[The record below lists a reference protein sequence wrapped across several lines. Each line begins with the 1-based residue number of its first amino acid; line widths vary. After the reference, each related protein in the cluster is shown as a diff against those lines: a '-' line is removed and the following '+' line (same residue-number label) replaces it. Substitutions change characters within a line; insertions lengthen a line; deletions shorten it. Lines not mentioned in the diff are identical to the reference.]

1 MKRPVSG
8 EEQAKDQKY
17 VLKRYSGSAGL
28 SLTHI
33 FLSISPDTLK
43 NHCFP
48 IHIIINQECNIT
60 NRYSMAVN
68 QSQVDH
74 IITAASEDD
83 PEVKLQNLER
93 EVDLIKTSIK
103 RLLMDIRERMN
114 ELENPFTITAVAAGA
129 PVPAA
134 LPIQSSSDSDAD
146 EAKRSAME
154 AREAALDARE
164 SKLEAT
170 EAKIES
176 EKKAGSAGGKKEPS
190 PQAADDGHHPVIDEQ
205 VLALLRSQVTTSQ
218 KIPASIMAVPAAP
231 QTPPAPPASEKL
243 RLQKVY
249 KLFKWTSQSV
259 KKFGHDR
266 LEIMLESYRAM
277 GYISKESCDEI
288 REISRLMPANLGEEH
303 EVGPDE
309 FVAELYALNRILSP
323 SDTSLDRDMIEVMM
337 EKRQQEPA
345 IHEMKTGDL
354 PEIQSASLRDVP
366 PAVRKKEKNDEWMNL
381 PDRI

>member
-1 MKRPVSG
+1 
-8 EEQAKDQKY
+8 
-17 VLKRYSGSAGL
+17 
-28 SLTHI
+28 
-33 FLSISPDTLK
+33 
-43 NHCFP
+43 
-48 IHIIINQECNIT
+48 
-60 NRYSMAVN
+60 MAVN

-114 ELENPFTITAVAAGA
+114 ELENPFTLTAITAGT
-129 PVPAA
+129 
-134 LPIQSSSDSDAD
+134 LGQTSSANADAD
-146 EAKRSAME
+146 DAKQSALE

-164 SKLEAT
+164 SQIDASAKSKNET
-170 EAKIES
+170 EKVKEEHPKES
-176 EKKAGSAGGKKEPS
+176 EKS
-190 PQAADDGHHPVIDEQ
+190 PPMTQYDNERKMLDEQ
-205 VLALLRSQVTTSQ
+205 MLAALRNQMIVPPTANQPAYPPPNLLGRTAMPSQA
-218 KIPASIMAVPAAP
+218 IPIN
-231 QTPPAPPASEKL
+231 EKL

-249 KLFKWTSQSV
+249 KLFKWTTQAV

-266 LEIMLESYRAM
+266 LEIILGSYQAM
-277 GYISKESCDEI
+277 GYITKDSCDEI

-323 SDTSLDRDMIEVMM
+323 TDTSLDRDMIEVMM
-337 EKRQQEPA
+337 EQRQQ
-345 IHEMKTGDL
+345 DL
-354 PEIQSASLRDVP
+354 PVKEKSSDAKMNISSVSLRQRTSP
-366 PAVRKKEKNDEWMNL
+366 SKNKENDEDWMNL

>member
-1 MKRPVSG
+1 
-8 EEQAKDQKY
+8 
-17 VLKRYSGSAGL
+17 
-28 SLTHI
+28 
-33 FLSISPDTLK
+33 
-43 NHCFP
+43 
-48 IHIIINQECNIT
+48 
-60 NRYSMAVN
+60 MAVN

-114 ELENPFTITAVAAGA
+114 ELDNPFKLTSPGGEAV
-129 PVPAA
+129 PVPSADSEADAA
-134 LPIQSSSDSDAD
+134 
-146 EAKRSAME
+146 KKSAME

-164 SKLEAT
+164 SQLDAT
-170 EAKIES
+170 NAKIES
-176 EKKAGSAGGKKEPS
+176 DKKAGA
-190 PQAADDGHHPVIDEQ
+190 AADKPEQARPAPAEEKTHVIDEQ
-205 VLALLRSQVTTSQ
+205 VLALLRSQGAIPQ
-218 KIPASIMAVPAAP
+218 KNPVM
-231 QTPPAPPASEKL
+231 PPASLATPGNEKL

-249 KLFKWTSQSV
+249 KLFKWTNQSV

-277 GYISKESCDEI
+277 GYITKESCDDI
-288 REISRLMPANLGEEH
+288 REISRLMPVNLGEEH

-309 FVAELYALNRILSP
+309 FVAELYALNRILTP

-337 EKRQQEPA
+337 EKRHEPTPVKESGSGKRLEFVEVP
-345 IHEMKTGDL
+345 IRETL
-354 PEIQSASLRDVP
+354 PGL
-366 PAVRKKEKNDEWMNL
+366 RKKDKNDEWMNL

>member
-1 MKRPVSG
+1 
-8 EEQAKDQKY
+8 
-17 VLKRYSGSAGL
+17 
-28 SLTHI
+28 
-33 FLSISPDTLK
+33 
-43 NHCFP
+43 
-48 IHIIINQECNIT
+48 
-60 NRYSMAVN
+60 MAVN

-114 ELENPFTITAVAAGA
+114 EMENPFTINAAPLTGGVTADKT
-129 PVPAA
+129 
-134 LPIQSSSDSDAD
+134 SEAD
-146 EAKRSAME
+146 EAKQSAME

-164 SKLEAT
+164 TQLDATKEKLADE
-170 EAKIES
+170 
-176 EKKAGSAGGKKEPS
+176 EKKKTATLKNESASSAPAEDKKILDD
-190 PQAADDGHHPVIDEQ
+190 QMLAA
-205 VLALLRSQVTTSQ
+205 LRSQMAMPQ
-218 KIPASIMAVPAAP
+218 KPNL
-231 QTPPAPPASEKL
+231 PPSVDNEKL

-249 KLFKWTSQSV
+249 KLFKWTHQSV

-266 LEIMLESYRAM
+266 LEIMLESYRVM

-309 FVAELYALNRILSP
+309 FVSELYALNRIITP
-323 SDTSLDRDMIEVMM
+323 NDTSLDRDMIEVMM
-337 EKRQQEPA
+337 EQRQQIPNLSSKMPDDR
-345 IHEMKTGDL
+345 IDL
-354 PEIQSASLRDVP
+354 SSISLNE
-366 PAVRKKEKNDEWMNL
+366 KKNSSKSNEKDEEWMNL

>member
-1 MKRPVSG
+1 
-8 EEQAKDQKY
+8 
-17 VLKRYSGSAGL
+17 
-28 SLTHI
+28 
-33 FLSISPDTLK
+33 
-43 NHCFP
+43 
-48 IHIIINQECNIT
+48 
-60 NRYSMAVN
+60 MAVN

-114 ELENPFTITAVAAGA
+114 ELENPFTLAAVSGGATGQTISSADTDAA
-129 PVPAA
+129 
-134 LPIQSSSDSDAD
+134 
-146 EAKRSAME
+146 EAKHSALE

-164 SKLEAT
+164 SQIDAT
-170 EAKIES
+170 KSKNES
-176 EKKAGSAGGKKEPS
+176 EKLKGDHPKESEKS
-190 PQAADDGHHPVIDEQ
+190 PQVTQYDSERKMLDEQ
-205 VLALLRSQVTTSQ
+205 MLAALRNQMMAPPMTSQ
-218 KIPASIMAVPAAP
+218 PAYQPTSQPSYLPAGFPSGSPASLPARTAMP
-231 QTPPAPPASEKL
+231 PPAIPINEKL

-249 KLFKWTSQSV
+249 KLFKWTTQSV

-266 LEIMLESYRAM
+266 LEIILGSYQAM
-277 GYISKESCDEI
+277 GYISKDSCDEI

-323 SDTSLDRDMIEVMM
+323 TDTSLDRDMIEVMM
-337 EKRQQEPA
+337 EQRQQ
-345 IHEMKTGDL
+345 DL
-354 PEIQSASLRDVP
+354 PV
-366 PAVRKKEKNDEWMNL
+366 KEKSSDAKLNISGISMRERSSPSKSKENDEDWMNL

>member
-1 MKRPVSG
+1 
-8 EEQAKDQKY
+8 
-17 VLKRYSGSAGL
+17 
-28 SLTHI
+28 
-33 FLSISPDTLK
+33 
-43 NHCFP
+43 
-48 IHIIINQECNIT
+48 
-60 NRYSMAVN
+60 MAVN

-114 ELENPFTITAVAAGA
+114 ELENPFTLTAPAAGGAA
-129 PVPAA
+129 PASAHSANIDTEV
-134 LPIQSSSDSDAD
+134 D
-146 EAKRSAME
+146 EAKKSAMA

-164 SKLEAT
+164 SQLDASK
-170 EAKIES
+170 AKMES
-176 EKKAGSAGGKKEPS
+176 EKKAEVTAYKPEPS
-190 PQAADDGHHPVIDEQ
+190 RPAPAEDRTHLIDDQ
-205 VLALLRSQVTTSQ
+205 VLALLRSQVAIPQKTTLSAAPV
-218 KIPASIMAVPAAP
+218 PAAVPAVPAAP
-231 QTPPAPPASEKL
+231 VSEKL

-249 KLFKWTSQSV
+249 KLFKWTNQSV

-277 GYISKESCDEI
+277 GYITKESCDEI

-309 FVAELYALNRILSP
+309 YVAELYALNRILSP
-323 SDTSLDRDMIEVMM
+323 NDTSLDRDMIEVMM
-337 EKRQQEPA
+337 EKRQLEPSA
-345 IHEMKTGDL
+345 K
-354 PEIQSASLRDVP
+354 EIRSGERIEFAGSSLSESP
-366 PAVRKKEKNDEWMNL
+366 PVVRKNDKNDEWMNL

>member
-1 MKRPVSG
+1 
-8 EEQAKDQKY
+8 
-17 VLKRYSGSAGL
+17 
-28 SLTHI
+28 
-33 FLSISPDTLK
+33 
-43 NHCFP
+43 
-48 IHIIINQECNIT
+48 
-60 NRYSMAVN
+60 MAVN

-114 ELENPFTITAVAAGA
+114 ELENPFTIASTGGGTSGQIASVAEAEAG
-129 PVPAA
+129 
-134 LPIQSSSDSDAD
+134 D
-146 EAKRSAME
+146 AKRSALE

-164 SKLEAT
+164 SQIDAT
-170 EAKIES
+170 KSKNDEEKI
-176 EKKAGSAGGKKEPS
+176 KGDHPKEPEKS
-190 PQAADDGHHPVIDEQ
+190 PPPMTQYDTERKMLDEQMLAALRNQMNVPPLTSQPAYQPASQPAYQPASQPAYMPGGFPASQPAYQPSGFPANQPGRTAMQPVIP
-205 VLALLRSQVTTSQ
+205 VN
-218 KIPASIMAVPAAP
+218 
-231 QTPPAPPASEKL
+231 EKL

-249 KLFKWTSQSV
+249 KLFKWTTQSV

-266 LEIMLESYRAM
+266 LEIILGSYQAM
-277 GYISKESCDEI
+277 GYISKDSCDEI

-323 SDTSLDRDMIEVMM
+323 TDTSLDRDMIEVMM
-337 EKRQQEPA
+337 EQRQQ
-345 IHEMKTGDL
+345 DL
-354 PEIQSASLRDVP
+354 PV
-366 PAVRKKEKNDEWMNL
+366 KEKSSEAKLNISGISMRERSSPSKSKENDEDWMNL

>member
-1 MKRPVSG
+1 
-8 EEQAKDQKY
+8 
-17 VLKRYSGSAGL
+17 
-28 SLTHI
+28 
-33 FLSISPDTLK
+33 
-43 NHCFP
+43 
-48 IHIIINQECNIT
+48 
-60 NRYSMAVN
+60 MAVN

-114 ELENPFTITAVAAGA
+114 ELENPFTLTAPGAAGA
-129 PVPAA
+129 PASA
-134 LPIQSSSDSDAD
+134 SQAGIDSGVD
-146 EAKRSAME
+146 EAKKSALE

-164 SKLEAT
+164 SQLDATKAKNETEKRNEAPVY
-170 EAKIES
+170 KP
-176 EKKAGSAGGKKEPS
+176 EPRYTA
-190 PQAADDGHHPVIDEQ
+190 PPEERHHGIDDQ
-205 VLALLRSQVTTSQ
+205 MLALLRSQIVVPQ
-218 KIPASIMAVPAAP
+218 RNVPAAP
-231 QTPPAPPASEKL
+231 VLAPAPVSPAAPVNEKL

-249 KLFKWTSQSV
+249 KLFKWTTQAV

-277 GYISKESCDEI
+277 GYITKESCDEI
-288 REISRLMPANLGEEH
+288 REISRLMQANLGEEH

-309 FVAELYALNRILSP
+309 FVAELYALNRILAP

-337 EKRQQEPA
+337 EKRQQEPLS
-345 IHEMKTGDL
+345 K
-354 PEIQSASLRDVP
+354 EISGGERVEIAGSSLRENK
-366 PAVRKKEKNDEWMNL
+366 PAIKKDKDEEWMNL